1 MNKEETTKYIP
12 EESES
17 KINVDFDALI
27 AECDRLRSV
36 PKMSP
41 KEIHYV
47 LKQYEK
53 INSES
58 VDTAFEADKK
68 LLSLVVDRIAKECGE
83 TGSLSIEEI
92 FAESPLTSAVFFP
105 TMGAIGFRGAD
116 AMRLHNPGYL
126 IYSLA
131 SFGSV
136 TQLQSLHHEFIHSK
150 QSFLPEEEALIALKN
165 DLNES
170 CWHIAYYV
178 SRALLGL
185 GQTKAQRG
193 IGRLKEK
200 IAAKEELAE
209 THAYIGTARR
219 DNLQLSFS
227 DFLRD
232 MQTGYSFGGEPKE
245 IDRLILANFE
255 VKRLYALGL
264 SDEEIGLLVRDA
276 KWDYK
281 KRRYDILDEKAAQIM
296 KEKDLD
302 EEDVDN
308 LVLADDLRR
317 QIFINKT
324 QLIAQDELKKA
335 VKNLQK

>member
-1 MNKEETTKYIP
+1 
-12 EESES
+12 
-17 KINVDFDALI
+17 
-27 AECDRLRSV
+27 
-36 PKMSP
+36 
-41 KEIHYV
+41 
-47 LKQYEK
+47 
-53 INSES
+53 
-58 VDTAFEADKK
+58 
-68 LLSLVVDRIAKECGE
+68 
-83 TGSLSIEEI
+83 
-92 FAESPLTSAVFFP
+92 
-105 TMGAIGFRGAD
+105 
-116 AMRLHNPGYL
+116 
-126 IYSLA
+126 
-131 SFGSV
+131 
-136 TQLQSLHHEFIHSK
+136 
-150 QSFLPEEEALIALKN
+150 
-165 DLNES
+165 
-170 CWHIAYYV
+170 
-178 SRALLGL
+178 
-185 GQTKAQRG
+185 
-193 IGRLKEK
+193 
-200 IAAKEELAE
+200 
-209 THAYIGTARR
+209 
-219 DNLQLSFS
+219 
-227 DFLRD
+227 